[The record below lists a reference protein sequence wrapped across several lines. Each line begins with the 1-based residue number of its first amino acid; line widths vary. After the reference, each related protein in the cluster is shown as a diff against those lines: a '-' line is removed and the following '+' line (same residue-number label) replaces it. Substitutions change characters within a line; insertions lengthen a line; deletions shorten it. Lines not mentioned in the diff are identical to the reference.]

1 MTHDQNNPSDKMPC
15 KGMLP
20 GCVTRGENARLVGCD
35 DDSTLSRGSARNRKL
50 MIGIGVGSLSIATD
64 TIRHAVTKD
73 RDAQHEG
80 VGDRADNF

>member
-1 MTHDQNNPSDKMPC
+1 
-15 KGMLP
+15 
-20 GCVTRGENARLVGCD
+20 
-35 DDSTLSRGSARNRKL
+35 